1 MPLSVHLDLTL
12 KLIFW
17 TTFFF
22 NSSLF
27 LVALKETAQGN
38 DSSFFRD
45 IQFGSQVTTSTV
57 FEL

>member
-17 TTFFF
+17 TTFFFF

-45 IQFGSQVTTSTV
+45 PIWVTSYYV
-57 FEL
+57 YSV